1 MDWSKGFSASSHMMK
16 VDPVTWADTER
27 IEITGGSVSRTI
39 SGLRQSADL
48 DCTDFKPE
56 TECWIRVYLDASQSG
71 DAAREALFTG
81 LAAVSEEN
89 VDGELTTY
97 PVDCYSVLKPA
108 QDVLLERGFYIHSGT
123 YCGQIFRDLLSVT
136 PAPLKITAETPKIS
150 GTIIAEGN
158 ETNLSMT
165 EKVLSAI
172 GWRMQISGDGTI
184 LIGPRDGAAKAS
196 FGVDNDV
203 IEPKLTLRSDWF
215 KCPNVFRAVS
225 GDVTAIARDDSRSSL
240 LSTVNRGRE
249 IWKEDGSVMLGNNE
263 GLQQYAARRLA
274 EEQAYAYRIKYTRR
288 FDPAVSVG
296 DTVCLN
302 YPAQGLIGEYT
313 VTSQQISLGH
323 GASVSEE
330 VQR

>member
-1 MDWSKGFSASSHMMK
+1 MDWSKGFSASYYMMA
-16 VDPVTWADTER
+16 VDPVTWADTEH

-48 DCTDFKPE
+48 SCTDFKPE
-56 TECWIRVYLDASQSG
+56 TERWIRVYLDASQDG
-71 DAAREALFTG
+71 DAAHEPLFTG

-89 VDGELTTY
+89 IDGVLSTY

-136 PAPLKITAETPKIS
+136 PAPLRITAETPKIN
-150 GTIIAEGN
+150 GTIIAEGS
-158 ETNLSMT
+158 ETHLSMT
-165 EKVLSAI
+165 EKVLAAI
-172 GWRMQISGDGTI
+172 GWQMQISGDGTI
-184 LIGPRDGAAKAS
+184 LIGPIDATAKAS
-196 FGVDNDV
+196 FGLDNDV

-215 KCPNVFRAVS
+215 KCPNVFRATS
-225 GDVTAIARDDSRSSL
+225 GDVTAIVRDDSRNSL

-249 IWKEDGSVMLGNNE
+249 IWKEDSSVTLGNNE

-274 EEQAYAYRIKYTRR
+274 EEQAYAYKVRYIRR

-296 DTVCLN
+296 DAVRLH
-302 YPAQGLIGEYT
+302 YPEQGLMGEYI
-313 VTSQQISLGH
+313 VTSQQIQLEH
-323 GASVSEE
+323 GAPVSEE